1 MQVDSDEVAVA
12 PQMLPGGEFVM
23 FTLAKR
29 TEPDDSRFDTAQI
42 VAQSLASGERRTL
55 IRNGSDARY
64 LPTGHIVYAVAGT
77 VYGVAFDLAT
87 LTVNGEAVPVVAG
100 VRRGAPASASAATQF
115 SVSSTGSLLYM
126 PGPLIPEG
134 QGTTRV
140 PTLVDRAGT
149 RVPLAL
155 PPKAYTRPRVSPD
168 GSRLA
173 IGVEE
178 GGGADVWVYELSGT
192 SAIRRLTFGGLS
204 RFPVWSPDGRRVAF
218 QSDRDG
224 RLAIYVPPADGAA
237 RRSG

>member
-1 MQVDSDEVAVA
+1 MGKPFATYADLFGKLGILD
-12 PQMLPGGEFVM
+12 G
-23 FTLAKR
+23 
-29 TEPDDSRFDTAQI
+29 
-42 VAQSLASGERRTL
+42 
-55 IRNGSDARY
+55 
-64 LPTGHIVYAVAGT
+64 TG
-77 VYGVAFDLAT
+77 
-87 LTVNGEAVPVVAG
+87 
-100 VRRGAPASASAATQF
+100 R
-115 SVSSTGSLLYM
+115 
-126 PGPLIPEG
+126 PL
-134 QGTTRV
+134 
-140 PTLVDRAGT
+140 RAGT
-149 RVPLAL
+149 SVPLAL

-192 SAIRRLTFGGLS
+192 SAIRRLTFGGRS